1 MKNMFRKC
9 GSCFRFEEDW
19 RDVETK
25 GLKQRESISFADISK
40 KPRKGVAVKC
50 MSVHKK
56 DAPKAN
62 DYGCEYHKY
71 RCTWNLEQ
79 WWRWSFMYKLRR
91 WFCVHIRCPI
101 GGLRKP
107 VPLEWV
113 DSFDGM
119 TDKIIPNSEPRCPH
133 CGEMPYSTE
142 QCVFCGQRFVQDGQR
157 RREAEPPKV
166 ETMDCFIC
174 GGEGTMKGCRAK
186 INGHFHGK
194 CEKCEAVMME

>member
-19 RDVETK
+19 RDAEAK

-40 KPRKGVAVKC
+40 KPCKGVAVKC
-50 MSVHKK
+50 MS
-56 DAPKAN
+56 
-62 DYGCEYHKY
+62 
-71 RCTWNLEQ
+71 
-79 WWRWSFMYKLRR
+79 
-91 WFCVHIRCPI
+91 VHIRCPI

-174 GGEGTMKGCRAK
+174 GGEGTMKGCRK
-186 INGHFHGK
+186 N
-194 CEKCEAVMME
+194 